1 MPVVRAYIVAIFLL
15 LLHIMAS
22 GQELPALESKL
33 NQAKTK
39 EEKFNALV
47 KLSDYWSYR
56 DTAKAFE
63 TLRQAQPLIEGKDFL
78 QGIYL
83 FYEAGI
89 YYGYDNPRSQKLY
102 LEAEEFL
109 KKIDR
114 PAAYGYRAR
123 LWHNYGSLEQQA
135 DNDKSFL
142 DITLTYSIP
151 FAIKSGD
158 NDLLLSYFTDVGLV
172 FYNNKEYQK
181 ALDYFEK
188 AVSLVRTPEQE
199 SANLLFA
206 YLNMFDLFYSMKE
219 IEKGDRVLAKA
230 ETLLNKLEDKKFAA
244 VYYKNKARSQIHKKN
259 YKEALRSIEKGLE
272 WAKEYNSY
280 WDFYYLKYEKVVVY
294 NLIENYQAA
303 KIELEELLQDPR
315 GTVMIKNRLGL
326 MSDLAEME
334 AKLGNMGAAYQLI
347 REHKQMSDSL
357 SSLDFKKQMA
367 ELETRYRTKEKEQE
381 IVLLENRNL
390 LNRAILI
397 GGLLLTSIFGLW
409 IWYAWNVRKR
419 RNMKDTLLLKQQREI
434 DVAKALVDGEEQE
447 RKRLARELHDGLL
460 GRVTGLKMN
469 VERIARDSEQQ
480 DLPNVVNEL
489 ETVIVDLR
497 HTAQNLEPS
506 VLKRNGLDEAIRHFC
521 RSMQSGS
528 TPISYYGQ
536 GLEEIKDKNL
546 QLSIYRI
553 VQELITNAVRHADA
567 TKILLQCSVENAYL
581 MIEVE
586 DNGKGFM
593 PNSIERNMGLDNL
606 ESRVKSIGGIL
617 KIDSQPAEGTHIII
631 ECQL

>member
-1 MPVVRAYIVAIFLL
+1 
-15 LLHIMAS
+15 
-22 GQELPALESKL
+22 
-33 NQAKTK
+33 
-39 EEKFNALV
+39 
-47 KLSDYWSYR
+47 
-56 DTAKAFE
+56 
-63 TLRQAQPLIEGKDFL
+63 
-78 QGIYL
+78 
-83 FYEAGI
+83 
-89 YYGYDNPRSQKLY
+89 
-102 LEAEEFL
+102 
-109 KKIDR
+109 
-114 PAAYGYRAR
+114 
-123 LWHNYGSLEQQA
+123 
-135 DNDKSFL
+135 
-142 DITLTYSIP
+142 
-151 FAIKSGD
+151 
-158 NDLLLSYFTDVGLV
+158 
-172 FYNNKEYQK
+172 
-181 ALDYFEK
+181 
-188 AVSLVRTPEQE
+188 
-199 SANLLFA
+199 
-206 YLNMFDLFYSMKE
+206 
-219 IEKGDRVLAKA
+219 
-230 ETLLNKLEDKKFAA
+230 
-244 VYYKNKARSQIHKKN
+244 
-259 YKEALRSIEKGLE
+259 
-272 WAKEYNSY
+272 
-280 WDFYYLKYEKVVVY
+280 
-294 NLIENYQAA
+294 
-303 KIELEELLQDPR
+303 
-315 GTVMIKNRLGL
+315 
-326 MSDLAEME
+326 
-334 AKLGNMGAAYQLI
+334 
-347 REHKQMSDSL
+347 
-357 SSLDFKKQMA
+357 MA

-469 VERIARDSEQQ
+469 VERIARDSEQK
-480 DLPNVVNEL
+480 DLPIVVNEL

-506 VLKRNGLDEAIRHFC
+506 VLKRNGLDDAIRHFC

-593 PNSIERNMGLDNL
+593 PDSIERNMGLDNL

-617 KIDSQPAEGTHIII
+617 KIDSQPDEGTHIII

>member
-1 MPVVRAYIVAIFLL
+1 MPFVRVHIAVLFLI
-15 LLHIMAS
+15 LLHLMAS
-22 GQELPALESKL
+22 GQELPALQSNLE
-33 NQAKTK
+33 QAKTK
-39 EEKFNALV
+39 EEKFTALV

-63 TLRQAQPLIEGKDFL
+63 TLRQAQPLVEGKDYL
-78 QGIYL
+78 RGIYL

-89 YYGYDNPRSQKLY
+89 YYGYDNPKSQKLY
-102 LEAEEFL
+102 MEAEKFL
-109 KKIDR
+109 KDIDK

-142 DITLTYSIP
+142 DITLTYCIP
-151 FAIKSGD
+151 LAIKSGD
-158 NDLLLSYFTDVGLV
+158 NDLLLSYFTDVGMV

-199 SANLLFA
+199 SGNLLFT
-206 YLNMFDLFYSMKE
+206 YLNMFDLFYAMGE
-219 IEKGDRVLAKA
+219 IEKGDRVLGKA
-230 ETLLNKLEDKKFAA
+230 EKLLNKLEDKKLAA
-244 VYYKNKARSQIHKKN
+244 AYYKNKSRSLIQQKN
-259 YKEALRSIEKGLE
+259 YLEALKSIEKGLE
-272 WAKEYNSY
+272 WAQEYNSY

-303 KIELEELLQDPR
+303 KVELEELLRDPR
-315 GTVMIKNRLGL
+315 GSAMTKNRLGL

-334 AKLGNMGAAYQLI
+334 AKLGNMGAAYQII
-347 REHKQMSDSL
+347 RKHKQLSDSL
-357 SSLDFKKQMA
+357 GSLDFKKQMA

-381 IVLLENRNL
+381 IVLLENRNI
-390 LNRAILI
+390 LNRAILL
-397 GGLLLTSIFGLW
+397 GGILLTSIFGLW
-409 IWYAWNVRKR
+409 VWYAWNARKK

-469 VERIARDSEQQ
+469 VERIARDSEQN
-480 DLPNVVNEL
+480 DLPTVVNEL
-489 ETVIVDLR
+489 ETVITDLR
-497 HTAQNLEPS
+497 QTAQNLEPS

-521 RSMQSGS
+521 QSMQSGS
-528 TPISYYGQ
+528 SPISYYGQ
-536 GLEEIKDKNL
+536 GLEGIKDKNI

-553 VQELITNAVRHADA
+553 VQELVTNAVRHAQA
-567 TKILLQCSVENAYL
+567 TKILLQCSVENGFL
-581 MIEVE
+581 MIEAE
-586 DNGKGFM
+586 DNGKGFN
-593 PNSIERNMGLDNL
+593 PESIQRNMGLDNL
-606 ESRVKSIGGIL
+606 ESRLKSIGGTL
-617 KIDSQPAEGTHIII
+617 KIDSQPGEGTHIII